1 MTPLLNGRRFRFE
14 RFGRTNHLRIDTF
27 EDLEAVLELDE
38 AHWVAT
44 TAPTATINCDPV
56 FLNMMDTDQDGRLRA
71 EEVKSAIR
79 FLFENLTDR
88 SGIVPGN
95 TRLDLNMI
103 NTASETGERIHSSAS
118 KILKRTGR
126 ADKHISLEQVRTVRA
141 EVQKGGLD
149 EAGVVL
155 PEAAGD
161 ERMRR
166 FIEDIIATVGG
177 RPHPAGSQGI
187 DEECLSRFLE
197 QCRQY
202 LDWLKQAEPGENETV
217 SEILPLGSATHE
229 AYELFCALE
238 NKISQFFLLC
248 SIQRLDPKLLTRA
261 LSPEDGSAAIDLLD
275 LSAAESYLAGAP
287 LAMPNTEV
295 VLDLAGDTNPYYSR
309 ELKRFAEIVLT
320 PLSGTEA
327 RTLNQSAW
335 RSIRERFRPC
345 REWNDAKPEV
355 TVDRIDAPEVR
366 RYVEDSF
373 FIETARQ
380 LIEKSH
386 RTAFVLDNIRELE
399 RLILYQAN
407 IIAFVNSFVSFPQ
420 LYDPDSRALFEMG
433 TLVMDGRHFTLAV
446 KVLNREHHVES
457 SIASKIFVMYV
468 EVYGQNEEELYE
480 VAVPVTSG
488 NRGNIR
494 PNKWGIFNDT
504 AGREWHARVVQ
515 IIENPISLTEAI
527 AHPFVRVARSFM
539 SRLERVSVE
548 TEQKLG
554 LGVFKDV
561 GKKGAADGKQR
572 GGDISPAG
580 LLAGG
585 GVALAAM
592 GSSVA
597 FITQT
602 VAKLSP
608 NVVLGAV
615 LAVILAM
622 VVPASISALSKLA
635 SRDLSAILEGSG
647 WGVNARM
654 KLTRRQARTFTHRPA
669 YPARKP

>member
-1 MTPLLNGRRFRFE
+1 MKPLLKGRRFRFE

-56 FLNMMDTDQDGRLRA
+56 FLDMMDTDQDGRLRA

-79 FLFENLTDR
+79 FLFENLADR

-95 TRLDLNMI
+95 TRLRLDTI
-103 NTASETGERIHSSAS
+103 NTASETGERIHASAA
-118 KILKRTGR
+118 KILNRTGN
-126 ADKHISLEQVRTVRA
+126 ADAHITLEQVRAIKA
-141 EVQKGGLD
+141 EVQQGGLD

-166 FIEDIIATVGG
+166 FIADIIATVGG
-177 RPHPAGSQGI
+177 RPHPAGTEGI
-187 DEECLSRFLE
+187 DEECLNRFLE

-202 LDWLKQAEPGENETV
+202 LDWRQQALSAEGETV
-217 SEILPLGSATHE
+217 SEILPLGEATHE
-229 AYELFCALE
+229 AWELFRALE
-238 NKISQFFLLC
+238 DKIVQFFLLC
-248 SIQRLDPKLLTRA
+248 SIQRLDPDFLAQA
-261 LSPEDGSAAIDLLD
+261 LSPQERSAAVDLLD
-275 LSAAESYLAGAP
+275 LSAAEAYLAGAP
-287 LAMPNTEV
+287 MAPPNAEG
-295 VLDLAGDTNPYYSR
+295 VLDLAGNVNPYYRR
-309 ELKRFAEIVLT
+309 ELQRFADIVLN
-320 PLSGTEA
+320 PLLGRGLRQLDQT
-327 RTLNQSAW
+327 AW
-335 RSIRERFRPC
+335 QTIRERFQPY
-345 REWNDAKPEV
+345 REWMEAKPEV
-355 TVDRIDAPEVR
+355 AVDQIDTEDVR
-366 RYVEDSF
+366 RYVEDPF
-373 FIETARQ
+373 FTDTAAE

-399 RLILYQAN
+399 RLILYQAH
-407 IIAFVNSFVSFPQ
+407 ILAFVNSFVSFPQ
-420 LYDPDSRALFEMG
+420 LYDPNGRALFEMG

-446 KVLNREHHVES
+446 KVLNRDDHVES

-468 EVYGQNEEELYE
+468 EVYGKKQEKLYE
-480 VAVPVTSG
+480 VALPVTSG
-488 NRGNIR
+488 SRGNIR
-494 PNKWGIFNDT
+494 PNKWGIFNDID
-504 AGREWHARVVQ
+504 GHEWHARVVQ

-527 AHPFVRVARSFM
+527 AHPFVRVARAFM
-539 SRLERVSVE
+539 SRLEKVSVE
-548 TEQKLG
+548 TEKKLG
-554 LGVFKDV
+554 LGVLKDV
-561 GKKGAADGKQR
+561 GKKSGTDTKQR

-602 VAKLSP
+602 VANLSP
-608 NVVLGAV
+608 NIILGAV
-615 LAVILAM
+615 LAVILIM
-622 VVPASISALSKLA
+622 VVPASISAFYKLSE
-635 SRDLSAILEGSG
+635 RDLSAILEGSG

-654 KLTRRQARTFTHRPA
+654 KLTRRQAYTFTHRPP
-669 YPARKP
+669 YPTKKS

>member
-1 MTPLLNGRRFRFE
+1 MTPLLNHRQFRFE

-95 TRLDLNMI
+95 TRLDLDMI
-103 NTASETGERIHSSAS
+103 NTASETGERIHTSAS
-118 KILKRTGR
+118 KILRRTGR
-126 ADKHISLEQVRTVRA
+126 ADAHISLEQVRAIRA

-166 FIEDIIATVGG
+166 FIEDIIATAGG
-177 RPHPAGSQGI
+177 RPHPAGTQGI
-187 DEECLSRFLE
+187 DEECLDRFLA
-197 QCRQY
+197 QCRQH
-202 LDWLKQAEPGENETV
+202 LDWLKQAEPAEGQTV
-217 SEILPLGSATHE
+217 SEILPLGDATHE

-238 NKISQFFLLC
+238 NKIAQFFLLC
-248 SIQRLDPKLLTRA
+248 SIQRLDPEILNRA
-261 LSPEDGSAAIDLLD
+261 LSPTDGSAAIDLLD

-287 LAMPNTEV
+287 LALPNTEG
-295 VLDLAGDTNPYYSR
+295 VLDLAGSINPYYSR
-309 ELKRFAEIVLT
+309 KLKRFSGIVLT
-320 PLSGTEA
+320 PLTGKEVHSLDQA
-327 RTLNQSAW
+327 AW
-335 RSIRERFRPC
+335 RSIRERFRPY
-345 REWNDAKPEV
+345 REWIDAKPEV
-355 TVDRIDAPEVR
+355 AVDRIDARDVR
-366 RYVEDSF
+366 RYVENSF
-373 FIETARQ
+373 FTETARE

-399 RLILYQAN
+399 RLILYQAH

-468 EVYGQNEEELYE
+468 EVYGQNEEKLYE

-494 PNKWGIFNDT
+494 PNKWGIFNDID
-504 AGREWHARVVQ
+504 GQEWHARVVQ
-515 IIENPISLTEAI
+515 IIENPISLREAI

-539 SRLERVSVE
+539 SRLEKVSVE
-548 TEQKLG
+548 TEEKLG
-554 LGVFKDV
+554 LGVLKDV
-561 GKKGAADGKQR
+561 GKKSDAGKKQK

-608 NVVLGAV
+608 NIILGAV

-622 VVPASISALSKLA
+622 VVPASISAFSKLA
-635 SRDLSAILEGSG
+635 GRDLSAILEGSG

-654 KLTRRQARTFTHRPA
+654 KLTRRQAYTFTHRPA
-669 YPARKP
+669 YPAKKP